1 MMFGTSG
8 IRGEFGTDVTAGL
21 ALDAGRA
28 VASAGAS
35 RVVLGRDARPT
46 GKPLADAVAAGLSE
60 CGADVVRLGVVTS
73 PTVARAVGWHDADA
87 GVTVT
92 GSHNPPADNGLKFW
106 GESGRAM
113 VGRRQ
118 ADLVRRME
126 RDEYEVRRWDEVG
139 SVSTASD
146 AVSRHVD
153 AIADDGAVS
162 DLDVVLDVGN
172 GTGGLTAEALRRT
185 GCRVR
190 TLDADRDGSFPV
202 RPSEPTAENCA
213 RLAAVVAESDADLGV
228 AHDGDADRMMAVTES
243 GTFVSGDVLLAVF
256 AREAA
261 EAGDEVAVPV
271 DTSIVVSEA
280 LEAIGATPS
289 HTKVGDGHVAAR
301 ASLDGVVFGGEPS
314 GVWIWPG
321 VTPCPD
327 GPLAAVRLAKLVA
340 RRGSFDD
347 LIDDV
352 PSASIRRGN
361 VETEDRE
368 TVVDRVRGYV
378 AGRYP
383 DTTALDGVRVN
394 VDDGWFLV
402 RASGTQPLVR
412 VTAEARTEDRVD
424 ALFRTAKCLVDRA
437 TADIELKI

>member
-1 MMFGTSG
+1 MFGTSG

-46 GKPLADAVAAGLSE
+46 GKPLSDAVAAGLSE
-60 CGADVVRLGVVTS
+60 CGADVVRLGVVAS

-118 ADLVRRME
+118 AKLVRRME

-139 SVSTASD
+139 SVSTASN

-172 GTGGLTAEALRRT
+172 GTGGLSAEALRRT

-213 RLAAVVAESDADLGV
+213 RLAAAVAGSDADLGV

-243 GTFVSGDVLLAVF
+243 GTFVSGDALLAVF

-261 EAGDEVAVPV
+261 EPGDEVAVPV
-271 DTSIVVSEA
+271 DASIVVSEA

-301 ASLDGVVFGGEPS
+301 AALDGVVFGGEPS

-352 PSASIRRGN
+352 PSASIRRGS

-424 ALFRTAKCLVDRA
+424 SLFRTAKCLVDRA

>member
-1 MMFGTSG
+1 MFGTSG

-35 RVVLGRDARPT
+35 RVVLGRDGRPT
-46 GKPLADAVAAGLSE
+46 GKPLSDAVAAGLSE
-60 CGADVVRLGVVTS
+60 CGADVVRLGVVAS

-118 ADLVRRME
+118 AKLVRRME
-126 RDEYEVRRWDEVG
+126 RDEYEVRPWDEVG
-139 SVSTASD
+139 TVSTASN

-172 GTGGLTAEALRRT
+172 GTGGLTAAALRRT

-190 TLDADRDGSFPV
+190 TLDADRDGSFPA

-213 RLAAVVAESDADLGV
+213 RLAAVVAGSDADLGV

-243 GTFVSGDVLLAVF
+243 GTFVSGDALLAVF

-301 ASLDGVVFGGEPS
+301 AALDGVVFGGEPS

-352 PSASIRRGN
+352 PSASIRRGS

-394 VDDGWFLV
+394 VEDGWFLV

-424 ALFRTAKCLVDRA
+424 SLFRTAKCLVDRA

>member
-1 MMFGTSG
+1 MFGTSG

-35 RVVLGRDARPT
+35 RVVLGRDGRPT
-46 GKPLADAVAAGLSE
+46 GKPLSDAVAAGLSE
-60 CGADVVRLGVVTS
+60 CGADVVRLGVVAS

-92 GSHNPPADNGLKFW
+92 GSHNPPTDNGIKFW

-118 ADLVRRME
+118 AKLVRRME

-139 SVSTASD
+139 SVSTATD

-172 GTGGLTAEALRRT
+172 GTGGLSAEALRRT

-213 RLAAVVAESDADLGV
+213 RLAAVVAGSDADLGV

-243 GTFVSGDVLLAVF
+243 GTFVSGDALLAVF

-301 ASLDGVVFGGEPS
+301 AALDGVVFGGEPS

-352 PSASIRRGN
+352 PSASIRRGS

-424 ALFRTAKCLVDRA
+424 SLFRTAKCLVDRA